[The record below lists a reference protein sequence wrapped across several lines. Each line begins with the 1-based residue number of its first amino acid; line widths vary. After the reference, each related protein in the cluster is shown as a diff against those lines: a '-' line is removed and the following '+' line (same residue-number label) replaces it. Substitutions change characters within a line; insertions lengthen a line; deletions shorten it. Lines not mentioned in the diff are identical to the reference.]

1 MSVKLYRSVEK
12 MIAWKQIRLPLLAF
26 NLLTAGFVLGKSL
39 LDPRMGQLTPFEFS
53 PDVPLAQ
60 WQPLESKRLK
70 PLPEPDTD
78 GSILQVGRTYQYRQN
93 DRLLD
98 IEMRYV
104 LRTKGEVDKF
114 VKDHLKKENKKENLQ
129 PNQNEKLDATIGY
142 EPEIGYYVL
151 LADEERAYLSA
162 CINPRGES
170 TFTQTQYK
178 HNQDIY
184 DTEFSRLLPSV
195 LGREKWRDDRC
206 LWTYMSMPLAGSTPQ
221 ETYKLLEAAWFEWEK
236 WWQPQFPKL

>member
-1 MSVKLYRSVEK
+1 
-12 MIAWKQIRLPLLAF
+12 MISWKQTRLPLLAF
-26 NLLTAGFVLGKSL
+26 NLLTAGFVLGKAL

-53 PDVPLAQ
+53 PDVPLTQ
-60 WQPLESKRLK
+60 WQPVESERLK

-104 LRTKGEVDKF
+104 LRTQGEVENF
-114 VKDHLKKENKKENLQ
+114 VKDRRSQEDKKENKQ
-129 PNQNEKLDATIGY
+129 PDRNEKIDATVGY
-142 EPEIGYYVL
+142 EPEVGSYVL
-151 LADEERAYLSA
+151 LADKERAYLSA

-170 TFTQTQYK
+170 TFSREQYK

-184 DTEFSRLLPSV
+184 DTEFSRLIPSF

-206 LWTYMSMPLAGSTPQ
+206 LWTYMSMPLEGSNPK
-221 ETYKLLEAAWFEWEK
+221 ETYKLLESAWFEWNE

>member
-1 MSVKLYRSVEK
+1 MSF
-12 MIAWKQIRLPLLAF
+12 WKQLRLPLLAF

-53 PDVPLAQ
+53 PDVPLTQ
-60 WQPLESKRLK
+60 WTPVESQRLK

-104 LRTKGEVDKF
+104 LRTQGEVEKF
-114 VKDHLKKENKKENLQ
+114 IKDRRTKENKKENSQLD
-129 PNQNEKLDATIGY
+129 PNEKLEATVEY
-142 EPEIGYYVL
+142 EPDVGSYVL
-151 LADEERAYLSA
+151 LADKKRAYLSA

-170 TFTQTQYK
+170 TFTQDQYK

-184 DTEFSRLLPSV
+184 DTELSRLLPSL

-206 LWTYMSMPLAGSTPQ
+206 LWTYMSMPLDGSTPQ
-221 ETYKLLEAAWFEWEK
+221 ETYKLLEATWLEWK
-236 WWQPQFPKL
+236 QWWQPQFPTL

>member
-1 MSVKLYRSVEK
+1 MSS
-12 MIAWKQIRLPLLAF
+12 WKQIRLPLLAF

-39 LDPRMGQLTPFEFS
+39 LDPRVGQLTPFEFS
-53 PDVPLAQ
+53 PQVPLAK
-60 WQPLESKRLK
+60 WQPVESKRLK
-70 PLPEPDTD
+70 PLPAPDTD
-78 GSILQVGRTYQYRQN
+78 GAILQVGRQYQYRQN

-104 LRTKGEVDKF
+104 LRTKGEVNIF
-114 VKDHLKKENKKENLQ
+114 LKDRLEKEAKKTETESKNN
-129 PNQNEKLDATIGY
+129 NKLDAASGY
-142 EPEIGYYVL
+142 KPDVGYYWL
-151 LADEERAYLSA
+151 LADKERAYLTA

-170 TFTQTQYK
+170 SFTREQYK

-184 DTEFSRLLPSV
+184 DTDFSRLFPSF

-206 LWTYMSMPLAGSTPQ
+206 LWTYMSMPLAGSAPK
-221 ETYKLLEAAWFEWEK
+221 ETYKLLEEAWFEWNE